1 MLKKFL
7 PLLQKREDK
16 SGIIV
21 VSSVAGDSPIPALTT
36 YSASK
41 AYLSYL
47 SAAVDQ
53 EIQAEEKSKIDMQV
67 LCPYFV
73 ATDMVSDVSIPLSFL
88 TVASAE
94 SVVKSSLRQLG
105 QKRGFGEPVYTG
117 GTLSHDLLT
126 KLLVTVSNNT
136 PMIFTRY
143 IGYFFY
149 DKPKSTKTN

>member
-1 MLKKFL
+1 MEDYTKLVKLLSSRGIDVSLLVINAGSISKGKLENVSGRELSELMDVNMYHPTAMLKKFL
-7 PLLQKREDK
+7 PLLQNREEK

-53 EIQAEEKSKIDMQV
+53 EIQADEKSKIDMQV

-94 SVVKSSLRQLG
+94 SVVKSSLR
-105 QKRGFGEPVYTG
+105 
-117 GTLSHDLLT
+117 
-126 KLLVTVSNNT
+126 
-136 PMIFTRY
+136 
-143 IGYFFY
+143 
-149 DKPKSTKTN
+149 